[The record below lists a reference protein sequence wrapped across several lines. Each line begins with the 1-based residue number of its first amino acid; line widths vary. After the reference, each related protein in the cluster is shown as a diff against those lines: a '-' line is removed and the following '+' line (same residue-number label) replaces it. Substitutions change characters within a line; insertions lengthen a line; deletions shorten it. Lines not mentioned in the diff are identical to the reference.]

1 MAKADAQER
10 NMPRMPSRTPSL
22 SSSLTSSLA
31 TSSTFSLAQLTNA
44 KTSGMR
50 AALHVARIRTLFSRH
65 TLAVAAT
72 AAALAAMAG
81 TPSTASA
88 APIPWRTMQLDYVA
102 DHKSLRD
109 VLRDVSA
116 SAGVPVW
123 ISPKVDG
130 NVTGHFQTS
139 PQQILNRMS
148 SSFGIVWYYDGSV
161 LRIYDSGEM
170 TSTTIGL
177 RTASMSEL
185 RRTLA
190 RLKTV
195 DLRFPVRYDD
205 ATRTALVSGP
215 PRYVELVTD
224 ISRLVDQNHQASQRD
239 QGVRIFP
246 LRYAWAEDH
255 TITVDGQTIRIT
267 GVASILRSLYSEQGG
282 PIGSQTAPESDSRRV
297 HSVAES
303 AGGGGTADIGYG
315 GGSRPRPQPQS
326 NSGTWTTG
334 LPGLLG
340 NGGGGGAS
348 PSGPFPQNGN
358 AMDSDGESG
367 NGATGG
373 GSASARRTGGR
384 SIDID
389 ASDQPVITPDPRTN
403 SILIRGSP
411 DHMAAFESLIAS
423 LDVRPAV
430 VEIDAS
436 IIEITDNALKQ
447 LGVDWRAH
455 SSHGDIEIGNGQNAQ
470 GSSTSVSPNGFPNL
484 TSGSTS
490 GSTSSTT
497 STATTAIAATPV
509 GGVFTAVLGG
519 AGKYLMARISALE
532 QTDQATIN
540 ASPKVATLDNIEA
553 VMDNKQTFYVPV
565 SGYQS
570 ADLYAISAGVSL
582 RVLPMIVRGSGMEG
596 DGPTRM
602 RLNVHI
608 EDGQL
613 TTQTVSNLPVV
624 SKSTIDTQALINQGQ
639 SLLIAGYEV
648 NQDERT
654 GTGVPGLSKIPLIGG
669 LFKYKSHT
677 GQKFQRLFL
686 VTPHILTA
694 GGPRDDPTQDP
705 EMSDSQMGYNNASD
719 MSDQAGVSSSRQTFE
734 TAPEDRVLGP
744 TVHSRTKKSDGSSG
758 LQNGLQ
764 PGGSS

>member
-1 MAKADAQER
+1 MAKAAAPER
-10 NMPRMPSRTPSL
+10 DT
-22 SSSLTSSLA
+22 TA
-31 TSSTFSLAQLTNA
+31 
-44 KTSGMR
+44 G
-50 AALHVARIRTLFSRH
+50 IRTLFTRH
-65 TLAVAAT
+65 IFAAAAT
-72 AAALAAMAG
+72 AATLAFLAS

-148 SSFGIVWYYDGSV
+148 ASFGIVWYYDGSV

-177 RTASMSEL
+177 HTASMSEL

-190 RLKTV
+190 RLQTV
-195 DLRFPVRYDD
+195 DSRFPVRYDD

-282 PIGSQTAPESDSRRV
+282 PIGSQTAPESDSRRL
-297 HSVAES
+297 HNVAES

-315 GGSRPRPQPQS
+315 GGSRARPQPQS

-340 NGGGGGAS
+340 GGGGGGAS
-348 PSGPFPQNGN
+348 SGPFPQNGG
-358 AMDSDGESG
+358 AMDSDGSSDGVSMGGASTSG
-367 NGATGG
+367 
-373 GSASARRTGGR
+373 RRSSGR

-484 TSGSTS
+484 TSSSTS
-490 GSTSSTT
+490 TSTT
-497 STATTAIAATPV
+497 AVAAATPV

-654 GTGVPGLSKIPLIGG
+654 GTGVPGLSKIPIIGG

-694 GGPRDDPTQDP
+694 GGPRDDPSQDP
-705 EMSDSQMGYNNASD
+705 EMSDSQMGYNNASA
-719 MSDQAGVSSSRQTFE
+719 MSDQADVSSTRQTFE
-734 TAPEDRVLGP
+734 TAPEERVLGP
-744 TVHSRTKKSDGSSG
+744 TVHSRTDRSGGSSG

>member
-1 MAKADAQER
+1 MAKPVVQEG
-10 NMPRMPSRTPSL
+10 NMPRTAFTRSKPSGTR
-22 SSSLTSSLA
+22 LA
-31 TSSTFSLAQLTNA
+31 SHGT
-44 KTSGMR
+44 
-50 AALHVARIRTLFSRH
+50 RIRTSFARN
-65 TLAVAAT
+65 TRAVAVA
-72 AAALAAMAG
+72 AAALAAIACMPG
-81 TPSTASA
+81 TAAA

-102 DHKSLRD
+102 DHKALRD

-116 SAGVPVW
+116 SAGVPIW

-139 PQQILNRMS
+139 PQQMLNRMS
-148 SSFGIVWYYDGSV
+148 ASFGFVWYYDGSV

-185 RRTLA
+185 RRTLD
-190 RLKTV
+190 RLQTV
-195 DLRFPVRYDD
+195 DARFPVRYDD

-239 QGVRIFP
+239 QGVRIFH

-255 TITVDGQTIRIT
+255 TISVDGQTIRIT

-282 PIGSQTAPESDSRRV
+282 PIGSQTAPESDSRRMRN
-297 HSVAES
+297 VAES
-303 AGGGGTADIGYG
+303 AGGGGTASIGYG

-326 NSGTWTTG
+326 NNGTWTTG

-340 NGGGGGAS
+340 NGGGSAA
-348 PSGPFPQNGN
+348 PSGPFPQDGSG
-358 AMDSDGESG
+358 MDSDGG
-367 NGATGG
+367 DGG
-373 GSASARRTGGR
+373 GGYAAGGRRGGGR
-384 SIDID
+384 SIGID

-403 SILIRGSP
+403 SILIRGAP

-484 TSGSTS
+484 SST
-490 GSTSSTT
+490 STT
-497 STATTAIAATPV
+497 STATTAAVAATPV

-570 ADLYAISAGVSL
+570 ADLYSVSAGVSL

-694 GGPRDDPTQDP
+694 GGPGSDQLQDP
-705 EMSDSQMGYNNASD
+705 EMSDSEMGYGNASA
-719 MSDQAGVSSSRQTFE
+719 MNDQAVVSSTRQTFQ

-744 TVHSRTKKSDGSSG
+744 TVHSGNSNARRSSG
-758 LQNGLQ
+758 MQNDLRT
-764 PGGSS
+764 GGSS

>member
-1 MAKADAQER
+1 MQLSSYFDTKA
-10 NMPRMPSRTPSL
+10 SGTRTPVP
-22 SSSLTSSLA
+22 T
-31 TSSTFSLAQLTNA
+31 TCI
-44 KTSGMR
+44 R
-50 AALHVARIRTLFSRH
+50 ALFSRH

-72 AAALAAMAG
+72 AAALAATAG
-81 TPSTASA
+81 IPHMASA

-130 NVTGHFQTS
+130 NVSGHFQTS

-177 RTASMSEL
+177 HTASMSEL

-190 RLKTV
+190 RLQTV
-195 DLRFPVRYDD
+195 DSRFPVRYDD

-215 PRYVELVTD
+215 PRYVELVSD

-282 PIGSQTAPESDSRRV
+282 PIGSQTAPESDSRRL
-297 HSVAES
+297 HNVAES

-340 NGGGGGAS
+340 NGGGGAGAS
-348 PSGPFPQNGN
+348 PSGPFPQDGG
-358 AMDSDGESG
+358 AMDSDGGSDG
-367 NGATGG
+367 GSMGG
-373 GSASARRTGGR
+373 GSTRGRRSGGR

-484 TSGSTS
+484 SSGTTS
-490 GSTSSTT
+490 
-497 STATTAIAATPV
+497 STATTAAVAATPV

-654 GTGVPGLSKIPLIGG
+654 GTGVPGLSKIPIIGG

-694 GGPRDDPTQDP
+694 GGPRDDPSQNP

-744 TVHSRTKKSDGSSG
+744 TVHSRIDRSNGSSG
-758 LQNGLQ
+758 SQNGLL

>member
-1 MAKADAQER
+1 MAKAAAPER
-10 NMPRMPSRTPSL
+10 DT
-22 SSSLTSSLA
+22 TA
-31 TSSTFSLAQLTNA
+31 
-44 KTSGMR
+44 G
-50 AALHVARIRTLFSRH
+50 IRTLFTRH
-65 TLAVAAT
+65 IFAAAAT
-72 AAALAAMAG
+72 AATLAFLAS

-88 APIPWRTMQLDYVA
+88 APIPWRTIQLDYVA

-148 SSFGIVWYYDGSV
+148 ASFGIVWYYDGSV

-177 RTASMSEL
+177 HTASMSEL

-190 RLKTV
+190 RLQTV
-195 DLRFPVRYDD
+195 DSRFPVRYDD

-282 PIGSQTAPESDSRRV
+282 PIGSQTAPESDSRRL
-297 HSVAES
+297 HNVAES

-315 GGSRPRPQPQS
+315 GGSRARPQPQS

-340 NGGGGGAS
+340 GGGGGGAS
-348 PSGPFPQNGN
+348 SGPFPQNGG
-358 AMDSDGESG
+358 AMDSDGSSDGVSMGGASTSG
-367 NGATGG
+367 
-373 GSASARRTGGR
+373 RRSSGR

-484 TSGSTS
+484 TSSSTS
-490 GSTSSTT
+490 TSTT
-497 STATTAIAATPV
+497 AVAAATPV

-654 GTGVPGLSKIPLIGG
+654 GTGVPGLSKIPIIGG

-694 GGPRDDPTQDP
+694 GGPRDDPSQDP
-705 EMSDSQMGYNNASD
+705 EMSDSQMGYNNASA
-719 MSDQAGVSSSRQTFE
+719 MSDQADVSSTRQTFE
-734 TAPEDRVLGP
+734 TAPEERVLGP
-744 TVHSRTKKSDGSSG
+744 TVHSRTDRSGGSSG